1 MIRSDGGSVECVL
14 CQDAYC
20 ALGYLRRACLPVDG
34 VIGRQKAGWINFNP
48 QTPMIKKILLAL
60 LLVAVVAGALV
71 GIKALQIRKMIAQGE
86 SFVMPPAV
94 VSTANATSAS
104 WETVLRAVGSVT
116 PVQGVTLTAET
127 PGKVVHISFESG
139 DRVAAGEVLVQM
151 DVSQENAQLRAL
163 EASENLARISLKRFE
178 TLLAQRSTAK
188 AEYDVAFAEH
198 RQLLAQMDA
207 LRAVIAKKT
216 IRAPFAG
223 TLGLRHVNLGQ
234 NLGDADKVATLQ
246 RLDSVYVE
254 FVLPQQQV
262 GQVRTGYT
270 VRVTSDALPGQTL
283 EGRLVAM
290 EPLADSATR
299 TVRMQAVFDNP
310 EEILR
315 PGMFVNAGV
324 VLPARQDVTLVPAT
338 AVLYAAYSDSVFVV
352 EQAEGSGT
360 QGLKLRQQFVTL
372 GERRG
377 DFVTVTR
384 GIAPGQTVVS
394 TGVFKYRNGQS
405 VIVDN
410 ALNPEFKIAPTPENS

>member
-1 MIRSDGGSVECVL
+1 MFACRWRHWPPEGGN
-14 CQDAYC
+14 
-20 ALGYLRRACLPVDG
+20 
-34 VIGRQKAGWINFNP
+34 WINFNP
-48 QTPMIKKILLAL
+48 QTPMIKKILLAV

-188 AEYDVAFAEH
+188 VRVRRGLRRTSPAFGANGCAPGRH
-198 RQLLAQMDA
+198 RQENHPCPLCRNSGSAPCESGSESGGCRQGRHTAAAGLC
-207 LRAVIAKKT
+207 LRRV
-216 IRAPFAG
+216 RAAPAAG
-223 TLGLRHVNLGQ
+223 
-234 NLGDADKVATLQ
+234 
-246 RLDSVYVE
+246 
-254 FVLPQQQV
+254 
-262 GQVRTGYT
+262 RTGAD
-270 VRVTSDALPGQTL
+270 RLHRSRDLRRLPGQTL

-299 TVRMQAVFDNP
+299 TVRMQAVFDTP

-324 VLPARQDVTLVPAT
+324 VLPARHDVTLVPAT

-352 EQAEGSGT
+352 EQAEGNGT
-360 QGLKLRQQFVTL
+360 QGLSC
-372 GERRG
+372 
-377 DFVTVTR
+377 D
-384 GIAPGQTVVS
+384 S
-394 TGVFKYRNGQS
+394 S
-405 VIVDN
+405 
-410 ALNPEFKIAPTPENS
+410 S